1 MTLQDLTDK
10 INEYYGIDLK
20 ERTRSREYAYARKLY
35 SALGRA
41 GQHTLEK
48 IGEQIGL
55 NHASVL
61 YHSNS
66 THSLTRKD
74 KEIFKRIAKDFSLP
88 VETINLVKKKM
99 PKRSQ
104 ELLNKHKMMRQIRD
118 VVDGWDNESI
128 RNFISTRLE
137 LYDKMIKSKTH

>member
-1 MTLQDLTDK
+1 M
-10 INEYYGIDLK
+10 
-20 ERTRSREYAYARKLY
+20 
-35 SALGRA
+35 
-41 GQHTLEK
+41 
-48 IGEQIGL
+48 
-55 NHASVL
+55 
-61 YHSNS
+61 
-66 THSLTRKD
+66 TRKD
-74 KEIFKRIAKDFSLP
+74 KEIFNRIAKDFSLP